1 MGAMDRKH
9 AKRWIGWA
17 TVAACLVAGIYGVP
31 ALRRFVKADPL
42 AGYRDQNPQTRFGEK
57 TVFLDNV
64 DFVQY
69 NGDKLILKGKVGKV
83 STTRER
89 DVVDLSTIRQGEY
102 LATPSTPVGFEAE
115 SGTWNDIRKM
125 LTLRES
131 IRVFTKDYDL
141 RAADAVFE
149 GGKELL
155 RVSGK
160 ITGRFFEGNLK
171 AASLLVHLPTK
182 SYEIGPVEW
191 VGLLAAQDG
200 TDAKTRKQWTIK
212 ANGATKGTGDM
223 EVWIQAEATDG
234 EIIVRADRIERN
246 SKTDVLVATGNVRYF
261 GKDANMTCNKATV
274 YRKQKRAILE
284 GEITMLSKA
293 EGDDKLEP
301 LPIEP
306 LRPIVPESIAASR
319 PTAGPTP
326 VDKELDQEVR
336 SSKNRKKYPVRIY
349 AQKIDYIYAKGQRRA
364 VITGSPQARQEL
376 AGGRWRAVWANSAI
390 YDRERET
397 LEMRTGGAN
406 KVRIKT
412 SLGDDLT
419 ATWFKVSTRDGDD
432 SYEAKNLEGQIA
444 VDEDED
450 EGTVE
455 PPPQED
461 PDSPPPSR

>member
-1 MGAMDRKH
+1 MDRTRRN
-9 AKRWIGWA
+9 RWLGWA
-17 TVAACLVAGIYGVP
+17 AFGALVVGGIVSFP
-31 ALRRFVKADPL
+31 AIKRFATSDPL
-42 AGYRDQNPQTRFGEK
+42 VGYRDLNPQGRAGEK

-69 NGDKLILKGKVGKV
+69 NGDKLIIKGKVGKV
-83 STTRER
+83 AMTRER
-89 DVVDLSTIRQGEY
+89 DIVDLSTIRNGEY
-102 LATPSTPVGFEAE
+102 LGTPSAPVGFEAG
-115 SGTWNDIRKM
+115 SGTWNDLRKLLTIRDNV
-125 LTLRES
+125 
-131 IRVFTKDYDL
+131 RVFTKDYDL

-149 GGKELL
+149 SGKELL
-155 RVSGK
+155 RISGK
-160 ITGRFFEGNLK
+160 ISGRFFDGTLK
-171 AASLLVHLPTK
+171 AASVLVHLPTK
-182 SYEIGPVEW
+182 SYQIGPVEW

-200 TDAKTRKQWTIK
+200 TDSKTRKQWTIK
-212 ANGATKGTGDM
+212 ANGATKGAADL
-223 EVWIQAEATDG
+223 EVWTQAEATDG

-284 GEITMLSKA
+284 GDITMLSKA

-364 VITGSPQARQEL
+364 VITGNPQARQEL
-376 AGGRWRAVWANSAI
+376 SGGRWRAAWANSAI

-397 LEMRTGGAN
+397 LEMRSGGSN

-412 SLGDDLT
+412 SLGDDLIS
-419 ATWFKVSTRDGDD
+419 TWFKVSTREGDD

-450 EGTVE
+450 EGTAA

-461 PDSPPPSR
+461 PDAPPPGP